1 MIPSKKTTLC
11 RQLNADRQPFDE
23 FRMRAVAAAAKQP
36 ETAGI
41 TLDLCEWLHDADLGI
56 ERLGLKSVP
65 DLESES
71 KGMVRVM

>member
-1 MIPSKKTTLC
+1 
-11 RQLNADRQPFDE
+11 
-23 FRMRAVAAAAKQP
+23 MRAMAAAAKQP

-41 TLDLCEWLHDADLGI
+41 TLDLCEWLHDADKGI
-56 ERLGLKSVP
+56 EQLGLKSVP